1 MDIEKILI
9 FSLFLQKNILKNLFR
24 ARYSIFSWFSRYKIY
39 FLCTFAYLP
48 SLFFLH
54 YLLNIIYF
62 CSKLFS
68 SYYCSY
74 VPIYYIVFF
83 AKDAYCHY
91 WYCFFVPKRRDGCAV
106 PLFVIFCVTGLAQ
119 KTFGGSKKMGHFIL
133 LYPHKA
139 SGP

>member
-1 MDIEKILI
+1 MKRYW
-9 FSLFLQKNILKNLFR
+9 FLVCFCKKNILKNLFR

-83 AKDAYCHY
+83 CKGCILSLLVLFFCAETARWLRGPIVCHFLCH
-91 WYCFFVPKRRDGCAV
+91 WFGSENVWWVQENGSFHFAV
-106 PLFVIFCVTGLAQ
+106 PT
-119 KTFGGSKKMGHFIL
+119 
-133 LYPHKA
+133 
-139 SGP
+139 